1 MHRLIFLLKV
11 AKFSIYNIK
20 LLGLSQG
27 KHTYEF
33 DLDRKFF
40 QDIDGDEVRKGDVK
54 VTIDLVVTSST
65 YDFTISLEG
74 VVQIPC
80 NRCLDE
86 MQQPVE
92 STNRLVVKLGEEYS
106 EESDEVVTIPR
117 DEGEINIAW
126 FLYEF
131 VALSI
136 PIKHSHEPGKCN
148 KFMSNKL
155 RKHQAVSKD
164 EVEDDLIDDDSDF
177 AVDDDSSENID
188 PRWDGLRDLS
198 FDEN

>member
-1 MHRLIFLLKV
+1 M
-11 AKFSIYNIK
+11 AKFSKYNIK

-33 DLDRKFF
+33 DLDDKFF
-40 QDIDGDEVRKGDVK
+40 HDIDGDEVRKGSVK
-54 VTIDLVVTSST
+54 VEVTLMVTSAT
-65 YDFTISLEG
+65 YDFHFHTEG
-74 VVQIPC
+74 VVKIPC

-86 MQQPVE
+86 MSQPIE
-92 STNRLVVKLGEEYS
+92 SENRLVVKLGEEYS
-106 EESDEVVTIPR
+106 EESDEVVIIPR

-131 VALSI
+131 IALSI
-136 PIKHSHEPGKCN
+136 PIKHFHETGKCN

-155 RKHQAVSKD
+155 RKHKAVLKD
-164 EVEDDLIDDDSDF
+164 EMDDDETDDDSDY
-177 AVDDDSSENID
+177 AEADDDSSENID

-198 FDEN
+198 FEDN